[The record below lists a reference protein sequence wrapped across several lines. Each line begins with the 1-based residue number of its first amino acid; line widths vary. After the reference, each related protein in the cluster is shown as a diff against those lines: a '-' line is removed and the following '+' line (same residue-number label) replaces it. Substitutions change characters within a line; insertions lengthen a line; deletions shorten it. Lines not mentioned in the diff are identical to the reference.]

1 MSARGGCTCSTCS
14 TWRNAALVRWATAQ
28 DNRTLWLPDA
38 IVAAMS
44 RDPAA
49 FGLVATDFAQ
59 DKGVFPIENN
69 VDYGRL
75 PHVQKE
81 RRSFHWSVDTVLA
94 AHGDGK
100 LGH

>member
-1 MSARGGCTCSTCS
+1 M
-14 TWRNAALVRWATAQ
+14 RWATAQ

-49 FGLVATDFAQ
+49 FGLVATD
-59 DKGVFPIENN
+59 
-69 VDYGRL
+69 YGRL
-75 PHVQKE
+75 PHVHKE

-100 LGH
+100 LGHLKVFVLWFLKSPKAHICCRWLYKSFFNS